1 MYEMK
6 PTVNHEAT
14 LDNFAMSASKPIV
27 NHEATL
33 DNFVMSASKPNVA
46 TTTVLTTAPNDTMM
60 P

>member
-1 MYEMK
+1 MK
-6 PTVNHEAT
+6 PTINHEVT

-46 TTTVLTTAPNDTMM
+46 TTTFVTTAPNVTMM